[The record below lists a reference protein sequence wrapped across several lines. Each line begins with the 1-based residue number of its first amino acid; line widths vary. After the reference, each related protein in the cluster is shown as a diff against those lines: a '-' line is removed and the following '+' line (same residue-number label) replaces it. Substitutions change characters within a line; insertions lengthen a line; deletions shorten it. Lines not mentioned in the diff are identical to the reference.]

1 VDLGLAGKVALVTG
15 ASSGI
20 GAAAARLLAAEGVD
34 VVVSYSSNLHGAEQT
49 ADEVRSLGRQAY
61 LLPMDIADPAAV
73 SDAMRQLRTCA
84 PVLDVAILCAGMN
97 VVAPWDEVTP
107 EAWDRVVSVNLNGT
121 FYVLHAVEPL
131 VPEGGAIV
139 TVASVAGNTGVP
151 HHPHYAAA
159 KAGVINLTKSAARA
173 LAPRIRVNCVSPG
186 LTQTPMGEQTLAGL
200 AEGYAQSRLLAKRA
214 ATPQEIARC
223 IVFLAS
229 PAASF
234 VYGATLDVNGGRDLR

>member
-1 VDLGLAGKVALVTG
+1 VDLELAGKVALVTG

-20 GAAAARLLAAEGVD
+20 GSAAARLLAAEGVD
-34 VVVSYSSNLHGAEQT
+34 VVVSYSGNLHGAERT
-49 ADEVRSLGRQAY
+49 AAEVRSLGRQAY

-73 SDAMRQLRTCA
+73 SDGMRRLRRLA
-84 PVLDVAILCAGMN
+84 PVLDVAILCAGVN
-97 VVAPWDEVTP
+97 VVAPWEQVTP
-107 EAWDRVVSVNLNGT
+107 EAWNQVVSVNLNGT
-121 FYVLHAVEPL
+121 FYVLHAVESHM
-131 VPEGGAIV
+131 PEGGAIV

-200 AEGYAQSRLLAKRA
+200 PEGYAQRRLLAKRA
-214 ATPQEIARC
+214 ATPEEIARC